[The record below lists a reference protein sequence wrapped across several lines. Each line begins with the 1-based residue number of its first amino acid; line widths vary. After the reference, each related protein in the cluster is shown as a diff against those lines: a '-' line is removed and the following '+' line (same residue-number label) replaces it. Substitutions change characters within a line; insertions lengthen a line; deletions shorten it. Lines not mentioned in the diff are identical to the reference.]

1 MANGAMITRGN
12 LPELPAGSYLRLK
25 NPEGKLF
32 AIGKS
37 TGSGIKI
44 ERLLHIL

>member
-1 MANGAMITRGN
+1 
-12 LPELPAGSYLRLK
+12 
-25 NPEGKLF
+25 LF

-37 TGSGIKI
+37 FALGEGSGIKI